1 MLAQLIQALYNI
13 VDSLFVGKYS
23 ETGLTAL
30 SIILSAS
37 AVNDRPLR
45 WGRASGSTPTWHII
59 SESARR
65 KKAEEVAGIGTPLAV
80 FLWIVF
86 AAVCYLIM
94 PFYARISTNSEEI
107 IRDVVVYGRIVCVVS
122 IGLFT
127 EGVWSKIL
135 QARGDM
141 KTPMVAQIAGA
152 ITNIILDPILIFGMF
167 GIHKFGIAGAAIATV
182 IGQIVA
188 ALVVMR
194 KAFVRSPEKSCYL
207 PHIKRIY
214 QLGIPNILMQSAYT
228 FYIFGLNMILAGF
241 SDQAVTALGLYYKW
255 QSFFFIPLGALQTC
269 IVPVISFNYA
279 AKRSGEMQSRAE
291 RIPDRGKWL

>member
-1 MLAQLIQALYNI
+1 
-13 VDSLFVGKYS
+13 
-23 ETGLTAL
+23 
-30 SIILSAS
+30 
-37 AVNDRPLR
+37 
-45 WGRASGSTPTWHII
+45 
-59 SESARR
+59 
-65 KKAEEVAGIGTPLAV
+65 
-80 FLWIVF
+80 
-86 AAVCYLIM
+86 M

-194 KAFVRSPEKSCYL
+194 KSFCEITGK
-207 PHIKRIY
+207 
-214 QLGIPNILMQSAYT
+214 ILLSAAHQKDLSAWDTEHSHAVCVHVLY
-228 FYIFGLNMILAGF
+228 FRAEYDPRRIFGSGG
-241 SDQAVTALGLYYKW
+241 DGTWAVLQMAELFLYST
-255 QSFFFIPLGALQTC
+255 QALQTC

-279 AKRSGEMQSRAE
+279 AKDQE
-291 RIPDRGKWL
+291 RCKAVLKESPDRGNGSDVSWNVVF